1 MLVESVLR
9 NKGGGVVTA
18 RPSSTVG
25 EAARI
30 LSQHRIGALVITE
43 VEGGGREIAGI
54 FSERD
59 IVRGMAEYGDAVFG
73 KPVRD
78 LMSTDVVVCSPA
90 DSLEQL
96 MVVMT
101 SRRVRHLPVIAE
113 DRLVG
118 IVTIGDVVKSRLEE
132 ATMEVDSLRSYVM
145 EAR

>member
-9 NKGGGVVTA
+9 AKGAGVVTA
-18 RPSSTVG
+18 RPDITVG
-25 EAARI
+25 EAARV
-30 LSQHRIGALVITE
+30 LARHRIGALVITD
-43 VEGGGREIAGI
+43 VDGTAPQIVGI

-59 IVRGMAEYGDAVFG
+59 IVRGMAEHGEAVFA
-73 KPVRD
+73 KPVREF
-78 LMSTDVVVCSPA
+78 MSTDVLVCAPT

-96 MVVMT
+96 MGVMT
-101 SRRVRHLPVIAE
+101 TRRVRHLPVMDQGA
-113 DRLVG
+113 LVG